1 MGMECNGNAVG
12 KRKDQGGKG
21 GWRLS
26 LLSEFGG
33 KVIVLVVFVDC
44 GMMIISLVV

>member
-1 MGMECNGNAVG
+1 MEVG
-12 KRKDQGGKG
+12 
-21 GWRLS
+21 

-44 GMMIISLVV
+44 GMMIISLLVENWEECNGLKVCGAWW